1 MVGPYPVANRVP
13 LQGAAG
19 CGGRIRFSPKGAV
32 AYGTPRNAVTPPEVR
47 PSSAP
52 PEGGPATRGP
62 RTDKHGR
69 PRLTV
74 LDARAALP
82 ASVVLALMQE
92 GFGLWSPPTGRRG
105 SAARPVS
112 PRRQG
117 GTGPRDA
124 AGSAGRIYRSE
135 APPRSWWRP
144 FSVAPDSAGRPSR
157 GPPWESAPQPGP
169 SGRGSPSP
177 CRQPRHK
184 DRRGTPVSQ
193 LSEQSALPAH
203 CHSE

>member
-1 MVGPYPVANRVP
+1 LGTVGQYPVANRVP

-19 CGGRIRFSPKGAV
+19 CGGRIRFSPKGAA

-74 LDARAALP
+74 LYARAALP

-92 GFGLWSPPTGRRG
+92 GFGLWWPATGRR
-105 SAARPVS
+105 A
-112 PRRQG
+112 
-117 GTGPRDA
+117 
-124 AGSAGRIYRSE
+124 I
-135 APPRSWWRP
+135 
-144 FSVAPDSAGRPSR
+144 VAPLA
-157 GPPWESAPQPGP
+157 
-169 SGRGSPSP
+169 
-177 CRQPRHK
+177 
-184 DRRGTPVSQ
+184 V
-193 LSEQSALPAH
+193 LLLPAAVLITAGL
-203 CHSE
+203 SAIIATQRTPTTASGSQAPAP